1 VSLINT
7 RCLSCDAIDEV
18 VRPASEWPN
27 TPPCAS
33 CGEPTEQIHLPKGYS
48 FTADPVVVFK
58 APDGS
63 YRVPGDTHGAGA
75 AKYEKMGYTRIEA
88 RSFAEVR
95 RLEQAMNRHDASHAA
110 PLLDKLQAR
119 REGQERERR
128 SELFHKMAS
137 FSPQMRDLARHVI
150 EKNNRK
156 PKRGS
161 GSGSNVVIE
170 VYS

>member
-1 VSLINT
+1 MSLINT
-7 RCLSCDAIDEV
+7 RCLSCDVIDEV

-27 TPPCAS
+27 TPPCSA
-33 CGEPTEQIHLPKGYS
+33 CGAATEQIHLPKGYS
-48 FTADPVVVFK
+48 FSADPVVVYRS
-58 APDGS
+58 PDGS
-63 YRVPGDTHGAGA
+63 YRVPGDVNGPGAH
-75 AKYEKMGYTRIEA
+75 KYEAMGYQRIEA

-95 RLEQAMNRHDASHAA
+95 RLEQDMNRYDTSHAA
-110 PLLDKLQAR
+110 PLLDRLQAR

-161 GSGSNVVIE
+161 GSNVVIE

>member
-7 RCLSCDAIDEV
+7 RCLSCDALDEV
-18 VRPASEWPN
+18 IRPASEWPA
-27 TPPCAS
+27 TPPCSS
-33 CGEPTEQIHLPKGYS
+33 CGAATEQIHLPKGYS
-48 FTADPVVVFK
+48 FSADPVVVYQC
-58 APDGS
+58 PTDGS
-63 YRVPGDTHGAGA
+63 YRVPGDTNGAGA

-95 RLEQAMNRHDASHAA
+95 RLEADMNRYDRHYAA
-110 PLLDKLQAR
+110 PLLDRLQAR

-161 GSGSNVVIE
+161 GSNVVIE

>member
-1 VSLINT
+1 MAVIDI
-7 RCLSCDAIDEV
+7 RCVSCDALAEV

-27 TPPCAS
+27 TPPCPA
-33 CGEPTEQIHLPKGYS
+33 CGAATEQIHLPKGYS
-48 FTADPVVVFK
+48 FQSDPVVVYRS
-58 APDGS
+58 PDGS
-63 YRVPGDTHGAGA
+63 FRVPGDVNGPGA
-75 AKYEKMGYTRIEA
+75 AKYEKLGYTRIEA
-88 RSFAEVR
+88 RTFAEVR
-95 RLEQAMNRHDASHAA
+95 RLEADMNRYDTAHAA
-110 PLLDKLQAR
+110 PLLDRLQAR

-156 PKRGS
+156 PKRS